1 MLLALDQA
9 TSTTGFSIWDN
20 DKLITYGHYT
30 FDDIEIPIRFHKLC
44 DKIEHLCSEYH
55 ITTVVI
61 EDIQMQAGN
70 VATFQKL
77 AQVQGAILQTILSLN
92 LNYQII
98 KPSEWRA
105 ECHFLKGNDKHRE
118 NQKKIAQDWVQQQF
132 QIRCTQDEADAICI
146 GYATLQQMNNK
157 INWE

>member
-1 MLLALDQA
+1 
-9 TSTTGFSIWDN
+9 
-20 DKLITYGHYT
+20 
-30 FDDIEIPIRFHKLC
+30 
-44 DKIEHLCSEYH
+44 
-55 ITTVVI
+55 
-61 EDIQMQAGN
+61 MQAGN

-118 NQKKIAQDWVQQQF
+118 N
-132 QIRCTQDEADAICI
+132 
-146 GYATLQQMNNK
+146 
-157 INWE
+157 